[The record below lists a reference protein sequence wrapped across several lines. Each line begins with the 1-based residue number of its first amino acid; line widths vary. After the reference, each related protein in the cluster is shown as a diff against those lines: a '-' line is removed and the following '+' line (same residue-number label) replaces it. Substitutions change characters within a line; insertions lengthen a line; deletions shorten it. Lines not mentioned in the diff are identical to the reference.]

1 MRGEGRTLLLAAT
14 FLAVVGSAACRG
26 GGHSTTEVRRAF
38 LGPILREDT
47 RAYVV
52 VRNFKKLNGVRRKD
66 GVYVAEC
73 SYEVVFKVSARQMAE
88 VAAAETQRFM
98 EEGLKA
104 LGAGSIAGVGGI
116 ARSFDTTVA
125 GVSSW
130 LLLGDFPAGHR
141 VKFDRSIPFEIT
153 DNGLRVVG
161 AKDQSLEELDE
172 FPVSRILRSG
182 LLDVGGE
189 AE

>member
-1 MRGEGRTLLLAAT
+1 MRGRGRTLLWAAT

-26 GGHSTTEVRRAF
+26 GRHSTTEVKRAF
-38 LGPILREDT
+38 LGPILGKDT

-52 VRNFKKLNGVRRKD
+52 VQNFKKLNGIQRKD
-66 GVYVAEC
+66 GIYVVEC
-73 SYEVVFKVSARQMAE
+73 SYEVVFKVSARQMAKE
-88 VAAAETQRFM
+88 AAVETQRLM
-98 EEGLKA
+98 ERGLKS
-104 LGAGSIAGVGGI
+104 LGAGDIAGVGGI

-130 LLLGDFPAGHR
+130 LLLGDFPENHR
-141 VKFDRSIPFEIT
+141 IRFDRSIPFEIT
-153 DNGLRVVG
+153 DNGLRVAG
-161 AKDQSLEELDE
+161 AKEQNLEELDE

-189 AE
+189 VD